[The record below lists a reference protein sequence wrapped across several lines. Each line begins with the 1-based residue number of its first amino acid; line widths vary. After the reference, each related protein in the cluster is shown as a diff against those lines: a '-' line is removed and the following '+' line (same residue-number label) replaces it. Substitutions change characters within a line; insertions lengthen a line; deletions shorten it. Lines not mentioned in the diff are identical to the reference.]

1 MKCLVVDPSATL
13 RRALKNTLKTLGAIE
28 VLEAADGEQALAR
41 AGEGVDVVVTEWN
54 LPVVSGVDLVKR
66 LRSDPA
72 TASLRILML
81 TPRNGKNDV
90 LTALDAGVNA
100 YLLKPFTPESL
111 RSSIELLLGSA
122 EGGQAAA

>member
-13 RRALKNTLKTLGAIE
+13 RRALRNTLKTLGAVE
-28 VLEAADGEQALAR
+28 VIEAADGEQALER
-41 AGEGVDVVVTEWN
+41 TGEGVDLVITEWN

-66 LRSDPA
+66 LRANPA

-90 LTALDAGVNA
+90 LAALDAGVNA
-100 YLLKPFTPESL
+100 YLLKPFTAESL
-111 RSSIELLLGSA
+111 RNSIEMLLGV